1 MAFSLEEIEY
11 YHDIGLIPDWAYYQQ
26 NGKTAEENYRIQRN
40 KRSQEFRNR
49 IIEERFNK
57 TASVEEEVQKQIEA
71 VLPGLLEKALDEIL
85 GELNTK

>member
-11 YHDIGLIPDWAYYQQ
+11 YHDIGLMPDWAYYQQ
-26 NGKTAEENYRIQRN
+26 NGKTAEENYRIWRN

-49 IIEERFNK
+49 IIEERYNK
-57 TASVEEEVQKQIEA
+57 SVSIEDEVKNQIEA
-71 VLPGLLEKALDEIL
+71 ILPELLDKALDEIL